1 MEICS
6 ELDSSISRLSTLVD
20 HDGLSLDAEDAEQII
35 DDLRRFVV
43 VAREKSA
50 ANAKLKTSD
59 VYSIGAESNTKLVGR
74 DLKLIEGLIISAPI
88 IAINK
93 PGIPQS
99 KILERT
105 FSDGRYSG

>member
-1 MEICS
+1 
-6 ELDSSISRLSTLVD
+6 
-20 HDGLSLDAEDAEQII
+20 LDAEDAEQII

-50 ANAKLKTSD
+50 ANSKPENPNA
-59 VYSIGAESNTKLVGR
+59 YSIGAESNTKLVSR

-93 PGIPQS
+93 PGIWQPKMRRS
-99 KILERT
+99 IC
-105 FSDGRYSG
+105 